1 MPRKPHPSNVPG
13 DYYVE
18 DGCCTMCMLPF
29 NEAPELIGE
38 AKDPRGYSHC
48 FVKRQ
53 PQNEHERAQMVSAIQ
68 VAELRCIRYRG
79 NDSRVISRLKEVGE
93 AEACDVL
100 SH

>member
-1 MPRKPHPSNVPG
+1 
-13 DYYVE
+13 
-18 DGCCTMCMLPF
+18 MLPF

-38 AKDPRGYSHC
+38 TSDPRGYSHC

-53 PQNEHERAQMVSAIQ
+53 PRSERETEQMISAIQ

-79 NDSRVISRLKEVGE
+79 DNVNVLSRLMEVGE

-100 SH
+100 PQVGGKDAT